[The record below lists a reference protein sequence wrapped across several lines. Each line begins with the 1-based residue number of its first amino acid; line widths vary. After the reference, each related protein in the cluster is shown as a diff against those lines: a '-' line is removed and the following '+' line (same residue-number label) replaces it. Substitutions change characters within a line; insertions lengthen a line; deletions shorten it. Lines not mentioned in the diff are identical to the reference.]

1 MAKWR
6 IAWTQVVGDAGELH
20 HVDEVEESYAAAALT
35 QWQWRRGGDC
45 DAEVLA
51 VWRVGCEKVLQDAIG
66 DGGADNRTPGGE
78 A

>member
-6 IAWTQVVGDAGELH
+6 IAWTQEVGDAGALH

-66 DGGADNRTPGGE
+66 EGCAESGGGR
-78 A
+78 

>member
-20 HVDEVEESYAAAALT
+20 HVDEVDAVNARLALAQWEHMSYCNA
-35 QWQWRRGGDC
+35 WVD
-45 DAEVLA
+45 A
-51 VWRVGCEKVLQDAIG
+51 VWRVGCEKVLLDAIG
-66 DGGADNRTPGGE
+66 EGGADNRTPGGE